1 MALEITEM
9 SYEQRGPKKPATQKG
24 KLLSSMKKKYLN
36 GVEVMDTE
44 LRKNVPVSQVRKED
58 AEFGRAMEHA
68 RLRNERDM
76 AEKERQMKA
85 RASKAPLKPSEITSG
100 AKGAGMGKMK

>member
-58 AEFGRAMEHA
+58 AEFGRAMEKA
-68 RLRNERDM
+68 RVLSEKLNAENEK
-76 AEKERQMKA
+76 AMKA
-85 RASKAPLKPSEITSG
+85 KANKAPLKPSAVASG
-100 AKGAGMGKMK
+100 AMGAGMGKMK